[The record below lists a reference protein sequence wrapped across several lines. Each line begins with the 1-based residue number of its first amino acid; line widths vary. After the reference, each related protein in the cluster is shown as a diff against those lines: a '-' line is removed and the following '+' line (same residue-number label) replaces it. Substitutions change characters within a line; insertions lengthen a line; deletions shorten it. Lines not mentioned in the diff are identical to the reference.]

1 MNTASSYLFS
11 LLLVIFITGCER
23 PHPATNKFSDAVLV
37 RIADLK
43 DKRLSDSLLLY
54 FADANPIYRREA
66 VEAFGSLQDS
76 SVAEKIGKLLVMD
89 PDPGVRK
96 SAAFALGQTAHPASE
111 RILLGAL
118 VKEKNNDNVFEILQ
132 AYGKLTGRWKLDP
145 NPFLNDSMKTAGL
158 AWSLYRAGLR
168 GKTDSLANGVA
179 IQLLSTSFSSDT
191 RLGAAHYFARGA
203 KSFASDASVV
213 IEAATTDILP
223 EVRMAC
229 AVALG
234 RIADDS
240 SLVALKKIIKT
251 DKDERVLV
259 NAIRALKNF
268 PYDAVS
274 AYLYEALQSKHVH
287 AAIAAS
293 EVIRDALSEKS
304 WIAVSSEINRVSDWR
319 IISNLYEGAL
329 RAGQHKELAEEI
341 EAQYKKAQDPYGRAA
356 LLGSLKHY
364 PPAMAFVLA
373 ELEKADTAIIRST
386 AASTLVAM
394 NHSKNFDSK
403 ERSRW
408 AQLYKGLIESQND
421 PAVLGT
427 IASALADSTLNY
439 KNAYNDI
446 SFLVTAREKLHL
458 PEHIE
463 AVQPLE
469 QAIAYLGGNEA
480 QEIANQFNHPID
492 WAFVKTIPK
501 DQRATIKTTR
511 GNIIIQLLVEE
522 APGSVAN
529 FLTLAK
535 EDYFDNKSFHRV
547 VPNFVIQTG
556 CKRGDGWGSE
566 AYSIRSEFSMRR
578 YKTGSMG
585 MASAGKDT
593 EGTQWFITH
602 SPTPHLDGR
611 YTLFAEVIEG
621 MQVVGYIQV
630 GDKIID
636 VVVEN
641 STTQKF

>member
-1 MNTASSYLFS
+1 MNTASSYLLS
-11 LLLVIFITGCER
+11 LLIVLSITGCQR
-23 PHPATNKFSDAVLV
+23 PDPATNKFSDAVLI

-54 FADANPIYRREA
+54 FADANPVYRREA

-76 SVAEKIGKLLVMD
+76 SVTDKIGKLLVMD

-96 SAAFALGQTAHPASE
+96 SAAFALGQTAERASE
-111 RILLGAL
+111 RILLAAL
-118 VKEKNNDNVFEILQ
+118 VKEKNTENAYEILQ
-132 AYGKLTGRWKLDP
+132 AYGKVTSRWKLDP
-145 NPFLNDSMKTAGL
+145 NPFLDDSIKTAGL

-168 GKTDSLANGVA
+168 GKTDSVANGFA
-179 IQLLSTSFSSDT
+179 MQFLSGSFSSDT
-191 RLGAAHYFARGA
+191 RLAAAHYFARSA
-203 KSFASDASVV
+203 KILVNDTSALLA
-213 IEAATTDILP
+213 AATNDVLP

-229 AVALG
+229 AAALG
-234 RIADDS
+234 RIPGDS
-240 SLVALKKIIKT
+240 SLIVLKGIIKT
-251 DKDERVLV
+251 EKDERVLV

-268 PYDAVS
+268 AYEDVS
-274 AYLYEALQSKHVH
+274 AFLYEALQSKQVHV
-287 AAIAAS
+287 AIAAS
-293 EVIRDALSEKS
+293 EVIRDAVPEES
-304 WIAVSSEINRVSDWR
+304 WITVSSEINRLTDWR

-341 EAQYKKAQDPYGRAA
+341 GIQYKKARDPYERAA

-364 PPAMAFVLA
+364 PPAMEFVLA
-373 ELEKADTAIIRST
+373 ELDRADTAIIRST

-394 NHSKNFDSK
+394 NHSKNFEPK
-403 ERSRW
+403 QRLRW
-408 AQLYKGLIESQND
+408 AQLYKDLMQSQHD

-427 IASALADSTLNY
+427 IASALADSTLKY
-439 KNAYNDI
+439 KGAYDDL
-446 SFLVTAREKLHL
+446 SFLLAAREKLKM

-463 AVQPLE
+463 AVLPLE
-469 QAIAYLGGNEA
+469 EAIAYLSGGKA
-480 QEIANQFNHPID
+480 RPIANQFNHPID
-492 WAFVKTIPK
+492 WALVKTTPK
-501 DQRATIKTTR
+501 NQTATIKTTR
-511 GNIIIQLLVEE
+511 GNIIVQLLVEE

-529 FLTLAK
+529 FVTLAK

-566 AYSIRSEFSMRR
+566 PYSTRSEFSTRR

-621 MQVVGYIQV
+621 MQVVEYIQV

-641 STTQKF
+641 SKAQ